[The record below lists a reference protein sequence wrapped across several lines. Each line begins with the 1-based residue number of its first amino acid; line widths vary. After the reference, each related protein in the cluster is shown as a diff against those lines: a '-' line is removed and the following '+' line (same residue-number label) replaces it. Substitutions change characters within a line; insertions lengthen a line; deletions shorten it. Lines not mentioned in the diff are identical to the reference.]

1 MFNRLCTPAL
11 IYLAFALSH
20 IFIDMFKHMYNSA
33 LIKFFIMIV
42 FATLLNTLCER
53 GLSIISWI
61 LVFVPFIMMTI
72 LTTILLF
79 IFGLSPSSGKIDYE
93 VEYPQNKDPQHKK

>member
-11 IYLAFALSH
+11 IYLAFSLSH

-33 LIKFFIMIV
+33 LMKFFIMIL
-42 FATLLNTLCER
+42 FATLLNILCER

-61 LVFVPFIMMTI
+61 IVFIPFIMMTI

-79 IFGLSPSSGKIDYE
+79 IFGLSPSSGKIDYK
-93 VEYPQNKDPQHKK
+93 VEYESK